1 MAGSPFETVIPR
13 HATLKHIVDRYGP
26 LAEEIPCGLQN
37 CRTKN
42 GHGFLVAFIADG
54 IEDVG
59 AIGHI
64 CGRNHFGTVWVEQ
77 EKVYREKEKAKAISE
92 RLQRFLPEAD
102 RVLFHIQGTGPQLL
116 RLCQQHELLAT
127 NAPKF
132 FKYCADAARMH
143 DGWVGKYAGNSF
155 VREFRIEGAD
165 FFIQDIPLTAARV
178 LKYDIERVQSLIQQ
192 GKLPDD
198 ELAARANEIGNIAG
212 RWETIASWITTADK
226 ALSCDNLAR
235 VTSAYAERVKGF
247 EIRVSINRKWL
258 LTFDY
263 RKIDSEHRGWVRLFP
278 LDANNTSSKGESLLD
293 TLHYEN
299 RRNDDQRS

>member
-1 MAGSPFETVIPR
+1 MVSSPFEAVIPR
-13 HATLKHIVDRYGP
+13 HATLKQIVDRYGP

-42 GHGFLVAFIADG
+42 GHGFLVAFFADG
-54 IEDVG
+54 IEGVG

-64 CGRNHFGTVWVEQ
+64 CGRNHFGSDWIEQ
-77 EKVYREKEKAKAISE
+77 EKTYREKENAKAISE

-102 RVLFHIQGTGPQLL
+102 RVLFHIHDTSPQLV
-116 RLCQQHELLAT
+116 RLCKQHELLAA

-132 FKYCADAARMH
+132 FKFCADAARMH
-143 DGWVGKYAGNSF
+143 DGWVGMNAGSSF

-165 FFIQDIPLTAARV
+165 FFIQGTPLTAARI
-178 LKYDIERVQSLIQQ
+178 LKNDIERVQGHIQQ
-192 GKLPDD
+192 GKVPDD
-198 ELAARANEIGNIAG
+198 ELGARANEIGNIAR
-212 RWETIASWITTADK
+212 RWETISSWITTAYK

-235 VTSAYAERVKGF
+235 VTSAYAERVSGF

-263 RKIDSEHRGWVRLFP
+263 RKTDSEHGGWVQLFP
-278 LDANNTSSKGESLLD
+278 LHA
-293 TLHYEN
+293 
-299 RRNDDQRS
+299 Q